1 MGTLVLE
8 IGQCGIQIGLQAWEY
23 LSSMQYYENNF
34 LFRSDH
40 DIAHSIL
47 IDTESK
53 VVKPIFDNRK
63 KYSYFDTKNIIYQ
76 QSGRGNN
83 WTIGYFDSKKVMLR
97 EYEVFNI
104 YSLFDFLIIFFLYSK
119 TCWSKTNFFS
129 KAYSS

>member
-1 MGTLVLE
+1 MNLPKKLKMGTLVLE
-8 IGQCGIQIGLQAWEY
+8 VGQCGIQIGLQAWEY

-97 EYEVFNI
+97 EYEVFKMIYNFNI
-104 YSLFDFLIIFFLYSK
+104 LLSCNLLKNLTISTI
-119 TCWSKTNFFS
+119 
-129 KAYSS
+129 

>member
-8 IGQCGIQIGLQAWEY
+8 VGQCGIQIGLQAWEY

-97 EYEVFNI
+97 EYEVFKMM
-104 YSLFDFLIIFFLYSK
+104 SK
-119 TCWSKTNFFS
+119 
-129 KAYSS
+129 